1 MPQDNPPLEI
11 ALTSSPVPRINR
23 VAHGLGTFGKNGLD
37 PSGTIMQPNGS
48 SFMYYADDND
58 MTGVEFVDEELAAAL
73 AEPDPPPD
81 AEWTA
86 SPRELIRDGPLPIY
100 TSTTPDVALTPRGSA
115 TPPIPYDT
123 FARPV
128 QPLQFP
134 ASVRATGQDV
144 MNFPSQQRLTY
155 GAEQGVAL
163 GVASGTIMGPVE
175 TLRHSTTVRAE
186 GEFVVRDGD
195 AVWMNSRNNIG
206 VADLTG
212 STVVNAPAN
221 ENTRPAQGAAPPEEE
236 EGFFRGLW
244 NDAKDMGSAAADAIG
259 EFDRNHGRVLTR
271 GVGVLQ
277 SVGGAAEALGG
288 AVLATGGAIISPTG
302 VGTAPGIGA
311 MAGGS
316 LLWVNGWDN
325 AWTGMQTAWT
335 GEFQQTMMS
344 QAAGDVAE
352 LMGASPE
359 TVQSVE
365 NATDLASGAVGIVG
379 GLAAGTRVA
388 TREVVEAG
396 ARQVD
401 EVAVEATEQTARVSP
416 RPLSNRM
423 RYLGSTPRKG
433 SGVGNSVRE
442 RMRREGNLR
451 YDPELGEDVFRA
463 DDGIWRPVDRPN
475 VHMGHH
481 PVDAVDYWND
491 TGRHLGPRHPT
502 NDAWM
507 RNSNNYRFEYG
518 PENSARGGAT
528 PSRYLPPT
536 TD

>member
-1 MPQDNPPLEI
+1 MPQDSSP
-11 ALTSSPVPRINR
+11 ARVTMTSSPVPRINE
-23 VAHGLGTFGKNGLD
+23 VAHNIGTFGRHGFD
-37 PSGTIMQPNGS
+37 PSGTIMRPGPNN
-48 SFMYYADDND
+48 SFVYYANEDD
-58 MTGVEFVDEELAAAL
+58 MVGVEFQDAELAAAL
-73 AEPDPPPD
+73 EEPEAPPD

-86 SPRELIRDGPLPIY
+86 TPRELIRDGPLPIY

-123 FARPV
+123 FARPM
-128 QPLQFP
+128 QPLSFP
-134 ASVRATGQDV
+134 PSVRATGQDV
-144 MNFPSQQRLTY
+144 MNFPSQQRLTF

-175 TLRHSTTVRAE
+175 TLQHSTTVRAE
-186 GEFVVRDGD
+186 GEFVVRDQD
-195 AVWMNSRNNIG
+195 AVWMNNRNNIG

-221 ENTRPAQGAAPPEEE
+221 ENTAPPEAEAAEEE

-244 NDAKDMGSAAADAIG
+244 NDAKDLGSSAAEAIG

-271 GVGVLQ
+271 GVGVIQ
-277 SVGGAAEALGG
+277 AVGGAAEAVGG
-288 AVLATGGAIISPTG
+288 AVLATGGAVITPTG

-311 MAGGS
+311 MAGGAF
-316 LLWVNGWDN
+316 LWVNGWDN

-344 QAAGDVAE
+344 QAAGDVAG

-359 TVQSVE
+359 TVQTVE
-365 NATDLASGAVGIVG
+365 NATDLASGALSLGA
-379 GLAAGTRVA
+379 GLSAGARTTA
-388 TREVVEAG
+388 REVVEAG

-401 EVAVEATEQTARVSP
+401 EVATEAAEQTARVT
-416 RPLSNRM
+416 RPLTNRV
-423 RYLGSTPRKG
+423 RYLGYTPRKG
-433 SGVGNSVRE
+433 SRVGQEVRE

-507 RNSNNYRFEYG
+507 RNSDNYRFEYG

-536 TD
+536 TE